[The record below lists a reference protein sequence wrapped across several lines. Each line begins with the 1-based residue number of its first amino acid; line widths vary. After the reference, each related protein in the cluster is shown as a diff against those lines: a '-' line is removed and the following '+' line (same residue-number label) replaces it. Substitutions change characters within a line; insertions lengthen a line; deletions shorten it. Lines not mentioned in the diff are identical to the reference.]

1 MSLDKTPD
9 VDYTGDSL
17 LFNKETE
24 NDIEFFNENLKE
36 KYKTLPDFL
45 EFHSS
50 FPRSGKQG
58 VLGLLTNVENKKKY
72 VYKISQYLN
81 FVVDQEHSVMEGLNN
96 LREYCPHYCKT
107 LGKFKINLNE
117 QYRSEDNPFDYDE
130 DYIESNVLLMENID
144 NSRKLYRYIKNED
157 VAPEILMSIIKQT
170 LIANIIAGESM
181 KFTHY
186 DLHSNNVL
194 VKKCPTNSV
203 FLYILDENRTYLVPT
218 YGYYPVIIDFGF
230 SYNKNCD
237 NKPMYGA
244 LAHTDIGF
252 VPSVYDQHAD
262 AKLFLTSVSH
272 EMKKYKKCDI
282 STKFRDLITKIYGKC
297 DIDLECGWD
306 DRGEDEMSISDYL
319 LKKMGSQFR
328 RSKFFKNQGHH
339 AVDILQ
345 TLVDLPLKSRKTN
358 DTLDDIASILVTE
371 FSKIEKE
378 ISSDF
383 YNLYI
388 LKHIVESSAKYKED
402 YLDKNTRERAIVAFK
417 NGILEA
423 IDSVVK
429 FCNPKIN
436 WEKLLCCMLCLSK
449 CIENVCYDKLK
460 KLISTK
466 RADYN
471 KMLLKNTS
479 EIYESIEAN
488 IPSHFY
494 FDDKTS
500 IYVWDCINER
510 GYKTKLPSGMI
521 DEMNNTH
528 PFERGTFLYEYFS
541 TKNY

>member
-1 MSLDKTPD
+1 MSLDKTPE
-9 VDYTGDSL
+9 VDYTEDSL

-24 NDIEFFNENLKE
+24 HDIELFNEKLE
-36 KYKTLPDFL
+36 ERHKTLPDFL

-50 FPRSGKQG
+50 FPRTGKQG
-58 VLGLLTNVENKKKY
+58 ILGLLTNTENKKKY

-81 FVVDQEHSVMEGLNN
+81 FISEQECTVMEGLND

-107 LGKFKINLNE
+107 LGKFKARLNE
-117 QYRSEDNPFDYDE
+117 HYRTEDNPFEYDE
-130 DYIESNVLLMENID
+130 DYIESTVLLMENIG
-144 NSRKLYRYIKNED
+144 NSRKLYRYIKNDD
-157 VAPEILMSIIKQT
+157 VAPEILMSIVKQT

-203 FLYILDENRTYLVPT
+203 FFYILDENRTYLVPT

-252 VPSVYDQHAD
+252 IPSVYDQHAD
-262 AKLFLTSVSH
+262 SKLFLTSVSH

-282 STKFRDLITKIYGKC
+282 SDRFRDLIVKIYGKC
-297 DIDLECGWD
+297 DIDLDCGWD
-306 DRGEDEMSISDYL
+306 DRGEDEISISDYL
-319 LKKMGSQFR
+319 LKKMNSQFR
-328 RSKFFKNQGHH
+328 RSKFFKSQGHH

-358 DTLDDIASILVTE
+358 DTLDDMASILVTE

-388 LKHIVESSAKYKED
+388 LKQIVESSVKYKED
-402 YLDKNTRERAIVAFK
+402 YLVKEKREKAISSFK
-417 NGILEA
+417 SDVLEA
-423 IDSVVK
+423 IDSVVN

-449 CIENVCYDKLK
+449 CIENICYDKLK

-466 RADYN
+466 KADYN
-471 KMLLKNTS
+471 KMLLRNTS
-479 EIYESIEAN
+479 EIYEAIEAN
-488 IPSHFY
+488 LPSHFY
-494 FDDKTS
+494 FDEETS
-500 IYVWDCINER
+500 VYVWDCIEQR
-510 GYKTKLPSGMI
+510 GYKTKLPPKMVENI
-521 DEMNNTH
+521 NDVH
-528 PFERGTFLYEYFS
+528 PFDRGTYLYEYFS